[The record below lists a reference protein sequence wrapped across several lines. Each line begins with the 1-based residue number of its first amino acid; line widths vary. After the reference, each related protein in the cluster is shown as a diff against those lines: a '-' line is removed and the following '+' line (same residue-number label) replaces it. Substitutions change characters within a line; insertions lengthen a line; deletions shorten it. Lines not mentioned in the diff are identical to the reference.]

1 MEAMLRMRK
10 LDIREL
16 ERAAAGEM
24 VTKWPTR
31 ARPWQNLPTDGH
43 GASAAQR

>member
-1 MEAMLRMRK
+1 LQISGEPADRESPNAQRAMEAMLRVKK

-24 VTKWPTR
+24 VTK
-31 ARPWQNLPTDGH
+31 
-43 GASAAQR
+43 